1 MGDYGGETNGTPRWA
16 YLEGSLC
23 RPRGRDSSLKEV
35 PLQRAKE
42 RGGER
47 CQNVPGGGNS
57 MYKHLEVEE
66 SMIVSLFWEP
76 KVPGMAEL
84 AVGWGM
90 VLHMGV

>member
-1 MGDYGGETNGTPRWA
+1 MSR
-16 YLEGSLC
+16 L
-23 RPRGRDSSLKEV
+23 RGRDSSLKEV
-35 PLQRAKE
+35 PLQRAKG

-47 CQNVPGGGNS
+47 RQNVPGGGNS
-57 MYKHLEVEE
+57 MCKHLEVEE

-76 KVPGMAEL
+76 EVPGVAEP